1 VATWAITGGSGFLGV
16 HLARRLAAN
25 GNRVRTLDLEP
36 PDDELG
42 RLGVQAL
49 VGDIRDPEK
58 ARDLCRDMDVLVHA
72 AAALPIRR
80 SANEIRSVNVDGA
93 ATVARAAVESG
104 VSRAIVVSTTAVY
117 GVPETHPITEETPLT
132 PLGAY
137 GESKAEAE
145 EVFRRLGSGHLDL
158 VIVRPKTFLG
168 SGRLGVFEILFD
180 WIREGRRI
188 YVLGNGRN
196 RYQLLAV
203 DDLLEAIVRVAEQ
216 SSVPEVLNLGAKV
229 FGTVAED
236 LQGLIAHAGSA
247 SRLVRVPARPAQA
260 LLRALEL
267 AHLSPLAEWHY
278 RTADKDSFV
287 DTSSAERA
295 LGWEPRYSNLEAL
308 TAAYDWYTQ
317 HRETAGPGLTHRT
330 PWRQQALGV
339 LKRFS

>member
-1 VATWAITGGSGFLGV
+1 VARWAITGGSGFLGV
-16 HLARRLAAN
+16 HLARRLAAD
-25 GNRVRTLDLEP
+25 GNHVRTLDVEP
-36 PDDELG
+36 PDDELLA
-42 RLGVQAL
+42 LGVEPL
-49 VGDIRDPEK
+49 VGDVRDPGKTRE
-58 ARDLCRDMDVLVHA
+58 LCRGIDVLVHA

-80 SANEIRSVNVDGA
+80 SASEIRSVNVEGA
-93 ATVARAAVESG
+93 ATIARAAVEAG

-117 GVPETHPITEETPLT
+117 GIPETHPITEETPLA

-145 EVFRRLGSGHLDL
+145 ETFRRVGAGHLDT
-158 VIVRPKTFLG
+158 VIMRPKTFLG

-203 DDLLEAIVRVAEQ
+203 DDLVEAVVRIAER
-216 SSVPEVLNLGAKV
+216 SSVPEVINLGAKV
-229 FGTVAED
+229 FGTVEED
-236 LQGLIAHAGSA
+236 MQGLIAHAGSA
-247 SRLVRVPARPAQA
+247 SRLARVPARPAQA

-267 AHLSPLAEWHY
+267 AHLSPLVEWHY

-287 DTSSAERA
+287 DTSTAERA

-308 TAAYDWYTQ
+308 TSAYDWYTQ

-339 LKRFS
+339 LKRLS

>member
-1 VATWAITGGSGFLGV
+1 MAKWAITGGSGFLGV
-16 HLARRLAAN
+16 HLARRLV
-25 GNRVRTLDLEP
+25 GDGSHVRTLDLEP
-36 PDDELG
+36 PDDEL
-42 RLGVQAL
+42 RALGVESL
-49 VGDIRDPEK
+49 VGDVRDDEK
-58 ARDLCRDMDVLVHA
+58 ARELCTGMDVVVHS

-80 SANEIRSVNVDGA
+80 SESEIRSVNVGGA
-93 ATVARAAVESG
+93 AAIARAAVDAG
-104 VSRAIVVSTTAVY
+104 VSRVIVISTTAVY
-117 GVPETHPITEETPLT
+117 GVPETHPITEETPLA

-145 EVFRRLGSGHLDL
+145 DVFRRIGSGRLDV

-168 SGRLGVFEILFD
+168 SGRLGVFDILFD

-203 DDLLEAIVRVAEQ
+203 DDLVEAVVLAAERP
-216 SSVPEVLNLGAKV
+216 SVPEVLNLGAKV

-236 LQGLIAHAGSA
+236 LEGLIAHAGSA
-247 SRLVRVPARPAQA
+247 SRLARVPARPAQA

-267 AHLSPLAEWHY
+267 ARLSPLAEWHY

-287 DTSSAERA
+287 DPSTAERA

-308 TAAYDWYTQ
+308 TAAYDWYVQ

-330 PWRQQALGV
+330 PWRQQALGL
-339 LKRFS
+339 LKRVS